1 MCDKERGAF
10 QPAKISMTQ
19 NRPKTLSVHA
29 SSACYLPS
37 ISLAEP
43 DKNKWAPVVHTA
55 SQKPNTAIPDA
66 IQNYPSARKECVNVT
81 MFRQFSWWNRSH
93 VAIPP
98 NMVHHTFNIVA
109 ASTMISCNRCFL
121 FCVFGVRD
129 PDEGKTANN
138 AKHNEH

>member
-29 SSACYLPS
+29 SSASYLPS

-43 DKNKWAPVVHTA
+43 DKNKWAPVVLTA
-55 SQKPNTAIPDA
+55 SQKPNTSIPDA

-81 MFRQFSWWNRSH
+81 MFRQLAWWNRSH

-98 NMVHHTFNIVA
+98 NMVHH
-109 ASTMISCNRCFL
+109 SLHSISLRPRQRCLVMWEAMFL
-121 FCVFGVRD
+121 VLCVRSAR
-129 PDEGKTANN
+129 PR
-138 AKHNEH
+138 